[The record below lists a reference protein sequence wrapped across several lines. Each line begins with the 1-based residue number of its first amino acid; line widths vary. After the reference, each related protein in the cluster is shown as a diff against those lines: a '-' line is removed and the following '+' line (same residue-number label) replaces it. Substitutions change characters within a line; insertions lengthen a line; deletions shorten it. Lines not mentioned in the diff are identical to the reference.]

1 MSVNIKIENFEGP
14 FDILLHLIKKNE
26 MDIYDIKI
34 NEITKQYLQVLNE
47 MKEMDLEVTSE
58 FIVIAATLIEIKSR
72 QLLPK
77 LKDDAEAGP
86 DSLDPSKQLVEKLV
100 EYKKYKVAALFL
112 KEAYESTGISFSK
125 KPEVIV
131 VDDDNSPE
139 EILKNRSIA
148 ELYELFLGLMEKY
161 ISKINTNASI
171 EEKVYIDT
179 FKLEDKMKVINQYL
193 NEEKSMLFSA
203 IMRQCSSK
211 LEKVVTFL
219 ALLELIRLRTVGV
232 MQENNFN
239 EIYIER
245 IDNDEELEY
254 QSN

>member
-34 NEITKQYLQVLNE
+34 NEITEQYMQILHDME
-47 MKEMDLEVTSE
+47 EMDLEITSE

-77 LKDDAEAGP
+77 VEIEDESDG
-86 DSLDPSKQLVEKLV
+86 DTVDPSKQLIEKLV
-100 EYKKYKVAALFL
+100 EYRRYKAAAAFF
-112 KEAYESTGISFSK
+112 KEVFEKTGVSFSK

-131 VDDDNSPE
+131 LEDDNSAME
-139 EILKNRSIA
+139 LLKNKSIV
-148 ELYELFLGLMEKY
+148 ELYELFLSLMEKY
-161 ISKINTNASI
+161 TNKINTNSLI
-171 EEKVYIDT
+171 GEKIYMDT
-179 FKLEDKMKVINQYL
+179 YKLEDKMRVIDEFLRKERTIY
-193 NEEKSMLFSA
+193 FSE
-203 IMRQCSSK
+203 IISRCSSK

-219 ALLELIRLRTVGV
+219 ALLELIRLRTISVL
-232 MQENNFN
+232 QEKNFN

-245 IDNDEELEY
+245 MDNHEELEY
-254 QSN
+254 

>member
-1 MSVNIKIENFEGP
+1 MSVNIKTENFEGP

-34 NEITKQYLQVLNE
+34 NEITEQYLQVLYE

-58 FIVIAATLIEIKSR
+58 FIVIAATLIEIKSK

-77 LKDDAEAGP
+77 LKENEVVDA
-86 DSLDPSKQLVEKLV
+86 DSLDPSRQLVEKLV
-100 EYKKYKVAALFL
+100 EYKKYKDAALFF
-112 KEAYESTGISFSK
+112 KEAYERTGVSFSK
-125 KPEVIV
+125 KPEVIIV
-131 VDDDNSPE
+131 ENDNSAE
-139 EILKNRSIA
+139 EILKNKSIA
-148 ELYELFLGLMEKY
+148 ELYEVFLSLMEKY

-193 NEEKSMLFSA
+193 NEEKSMTFSA
-203 IMRQCSSK
+203 IMKQCSSK

-219 ALLELIRLRTVGV
+219 ALLELIRLRTISVL
-232 MQENNFN
+232 QENNFN

-245 IDNDEELEY
+245 MDDNEEREY
-254 QSN
+254 ESN